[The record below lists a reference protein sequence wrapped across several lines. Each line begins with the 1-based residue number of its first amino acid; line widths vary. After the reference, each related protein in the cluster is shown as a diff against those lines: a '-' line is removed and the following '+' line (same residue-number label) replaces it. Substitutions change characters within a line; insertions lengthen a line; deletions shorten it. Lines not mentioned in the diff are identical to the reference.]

1 MTYGENIV
9 SVCQD
14 NTGTDET
21 IENIEI
27 CNFLLENIWPDFF
40 RKRSHRKFSNFA
52 VLKIYT

>member
-27 CNFLLENIWPDFF
+27 CNFLLENI
-40 RKRSHRKFSNFA
+40 
-52 VLKIYT
+52 

>member
-9 SVCQD
+9 LVCQD

-21 IENIEI
+21 IKN
-27 CNFLLENIWPDFF
+27 NVNLLFLLKKIQPNFF
-40 RKRSHRKFSNFA
+40 RKRSYRIFSNFA